1 MKRRRRAGSVS
12 SRTCC
17 DSLITPI
24 LVILSPCLDVVNMVR
39 EGNACEIGVIRG
51 LLLDGNIYIGARRE
65 FGWTELPLKR
75 MVYERGRVFIKLL
88 LLSLPAGIVKRF

>member
-1 MKRRRRAGSVS
+1 
-12 SRTCC
+12 
-17 DSLITPI
+17 
-24 LVILSPCLDVVNMVR
+24 MVR

-75 MVYERGRVFIKLL
+75 MVYERGRVLINCFCFLCPQE
-88 LLSLPAGIVKRF
+88 S